1 MAHDS
6 SVAQEPVRGCYSC
19 EHNAQP
25 ALHPHERIYDDGL
38 WRVSHAFNSTWLGW
52 LVLVLRRHAR
62 SVGELTSDEAVVFG
76 WLVPAL
82 SRVLE
87 DELQVPKAY
96 VLFLAEQEGFDHLHV
111 HVIARP
117 PEYARG
123 INVFQLIQR
132 PPDEWVSAADMDAL
146 AARIRPRL
154 AARDSALP
162 GDREQPGP
170 RPT

>member
-1 MAHDS
+1 M
-6 SVAQEPVRGCYSC
+6 AQEPVPGCYSC

-25 ALHPHERIYDDGL
+25 ALRRHERIYDDGL
-38 WRVSHAFNSTWLGW
+38 WRVAHSFNSTWLGW

-62 SVGELTSDEAVVFG
+62 SVGELTPDEAGAFG

-82 SRVLE
+82 SRALE
-87 DELQVPKAY
+87 AELEVPKAY

-123 INVFQLIQR
+123 IQVFQLIQR
-132 PPDEWVSAADMDAL
+132 PSDEWVSTADMDEL
-146 AARIRPRL
+146 AERIARRL
-154 AARDSALP
+154 VPKDNAKL
-162 GDREQPGP
+162 G
-170 RPT
+170 TH